1 MGESDR
7 TIEASDEGAQRL
19 LSHADTV
26 RLEALSDGV
35 IAVAITLLV
44 LDLRV
49 PELEPDQ
56 PLWNALT
63 ANWPSYAAYVT
74 SFLVIGILWIN
85 HHSLFRQIR
94 YATRGLMLAN
104 LTFLML
110 VVAIPF
116 VTSLVSK
123 YLLESSQN
131 AKIAMITYDGVAL
144 AIALTFTFLW
154 GYVLRRP
161 QLLEPEVDVAA
172 ARAAFPQFSIG
183 VLVYAVL
190 IVIAFISPIIALAGT
205 FGVALYYCFEHLPSG
220 RSGEA
225 SGSDSDEGV
234 GGSVASD

>member
-1 MGESDR
+1 MSMGDSDR
-7 TIEASDEGAQRL
+7 TIDDQANATQRQ

-49 PELEPDQ
+49 PKLEGEES
-56 PLWNALT
+56 LWHALT

-116 VTSLVSK
+116 VTSLVSE
-123 YLLESSQN
+123 YLQEGNWNS
-131 AKIAMITYDGVAL
+131 KVAMATYDGLAL
-144 AIALTFTFLW
+144 AIALSITFLW
-154 GYVLRRP
+154 AYVLRRP
-161 QLLEPEVDVAA
+161 ALLEPSVDVAA
-172 ARAAFPQFSIG
+172 ARKAFPQFSIG
-183 VLVYAVL
+183 IAVYTVL
-190 IVIAFISPIIALAGT
+190 IVLAFINPVIALAGT

-220 RSGEA
+220 RSTQ
-225 SGSDSDEGV
+225 S
-234 GGSVASD
+234 

>member
-1 MGESDR
+1 MSMGDSDR
-7 TIEASDEGAQRL
+7 TIDDQASATQRQ

-49 PELEPDQ
+49 PKLEGEES
-56 PLWNALT
+56 LWHALT

-116 VTSLVSK
+116 VTSLVSE
-123 YLLESSQN
+123 YLQEGNWNS
-131 AKIAMITYDGVAL
+131 KVAMATYDGLAL
-144 AIALTFTFLW
+144 AIALSITFLW
-154 GYVLRRP
+154 AYVLRRP
-161 QLLEPEVDVAA
+161 ALLEPSVDVAA
-172 ARAAFPQFSIG
+172 ARKAFPQFSIG
-183 VLVYAVL
+183 IAVYTVL
-190 IVIAFISPIIALAGT
+190 IVLAFINPVIALAGT

-220 RSGEA
+220 RSTQT
-225 SGSDSDEGV
+225 
-234 GGSVASD
+234 

>member
-1 MGESDR
+1 MSMGDSDR
-7 TIEASDEGAQRL
+7 TIDDQANATQRQ

-49 PELEPDQ
+49 PKLEGDQ

-116 VTSLVSK
+116 VTSLVSE
-123 YLLESSQN
+123 YLQEGNWNS
-131 AKIAMITYDGVAL
+131 KVAMATYDGLAL
-144 AIALTFTFLW
+144 AIALSITFLW
-154 GYVLRRP
+154 AYVLRRP
-161 QLLEPEVDVAA
+161 ALLEPSVDVAA
-172 ARAAFPQFSIG
+172 ARKAFPQFSIG
-183 VLVYAVL
+183 IAVYTVL
-190 IVIAFISPIIALAGT
+190 IVLAFINPVIALAGT

-220 RSGEA
+220 RSTQ
-225 SGSDSDEGV
+225 S
-234 GGSVASD
+234 

>member
-1 MGESDR
+1 MTMGESDR

-144 AIALTFTFLW
+144 AIALTLTFLW

-161 QLLEPEVDVAA
+161 QLLEP
-172 ARAAFPQFSIG
+172 
-183 VLVYAVL
+183 
-190 IVIAFISPIIALAGT
+190 
-205 FGVALYYCFEHLPSG
+205 
-220 RSGEA
+220 
-225 SGSDSDEGV
+225 
-234 GGSVASD
+234 

>member
-1 MGESDR
+1 MSMGDSDR
-7 TIEASDEGAQRL
+7 TIDDQASATQRQ

-49 PELEPDQ
+49 PKLEGEES
-56 PLWNALT
+56 LWRALT

-116 VTSLVSK
+116 VTSLVSE
-123 YLLESSQN
+123 YLQEGNWNS
-131 AKIAMITYDGVAL
+131 KVAMATYDGLAL
-144 AIALTFTFLW
+144 AIALSITFLW
-154 GYVLRRP
+154 AYVLRRP
-161 QLLEPEVDVAA
+161 ALLEPSVDVAA
-172 ARAAFPQFSIG
+172 ARKAFPQFSIG
-183 VLVYAVL
+183 IAVYTVL
-190 IVIAFISPIIALAGT
+190 IVLAFINPVIALAGT

-220 RSGEA
+220 RSTQT
-225 SGSDSDEGV
+225 
-234 GGSVASD
+234 

>member
-7 TIEASDEGAQRL
+7 TIEAADEGAQRL

-94 YATRGLMLAN
+94 SATRGLMLAN

-123 YLLESSQN
+123 YLLEGNWNS
-131 AKIAMITYDGVAL
+131 KVAMATYDGLAL
-144 AIALTFTFLW
+144 AIALSITFLW
-154 GYVLRRP
+154 AYVLRRP
-161 QLLEPEVDVAA
+161 ALLEPSVDVAA
-172 ARAAFPQFSIG
+172 ARKAFPQFSIG
-183 VLVYAVL
+183 IAVYTVL
-190 IVIAFISPIIALAGT
+190 IVLAFINPVIALAGT

-220 RSGEA
+220 RSMP
-225 SGSDSDEGV
+225 DEPDGNF
-234 GGSVASD
+234 SRTL

>member
-1 MGESDR
+1 MSMGDSDR
-7 TIEASDEGAQRL
+7 TIDDQANATQRQ

-49 PELEPDQ
+49 PKLEGDQ

-116 VTSLVSK
+116 VTSLVSE
-123 YLLESSQN
+123 YLQEGNWNS
-131 AKIAMITYDGVAL
+131 KVAMATYDGLAL
-144 AIALTFTFLW
+144 AIALSITFLW
-154 GYVLRRP
+154 AYVLRRP
-161 QLLEPEVDVAA
+161 ALLEPSVDVAA
-172 ARAAFPQFSIG
+172 ARKAFPQFSIG
-183 VLVYAVL
+183 IAVYTVL
-190 IVIAFISPIIALAGT
+190 IVLAFINPVIALAGT

-220 RSGEA
+220 RSTQT
-225 SGSDSDEGV
+225 
-234 GGSVASD
+234 

>member
-1 MGESDR
+1 MTIGDSDP
-7 TIEASDEGAQRL
+7 TLDASDDGALRL

-49 PELEPDQ
+49 PELKPDE

-63 ANWPSYAAYVT
+63 AGWPSYAAYVT

-123 YLLESSQN
+123 YLLEGNWNS
-131 AKIAMITYDGVAL
+131 KVAMATYEGLAL
-144 AIALTFTFLW
+144 AIAVSMTFLW

-161 QLLEPEVDVAA
+161 QLLEPTVDVAA
-172 ARAAFPQFSIG
+172 ARKAFPQFSIG
-183 VLVYAVL
+183 VVVYVVL
-190 IVIAFISPIIALAGT
+190 MVIAFINPVVALAGT

-220 RSGEA
+220 RSTPA
-225 SGSDSDEGV
+225 
-234 GGSVASD
+234 

>member
-1 MGESDR
+1 MTMGDSDP
-7 TIEASDEGAQRL
+7 TIQTADEGAQRL

-85 HHSLFRQIR
+85 HHSLFRQIK

-123 YLLESSQN
+123 YLLEGNWNS
-131 AKIAMITYDGVAL
+131 KVAMATYDGLAL
-144 AIALTFTFLW
+144 AIALSITFLW
-154 GYVLRRP
+154 AYVLRRP
-161 QLLEPEVDVAA
+161 ALLEPSVDVAA
-172 ARAAFPQFSIG
+172 ARKAFPQFSIG
-183 VLVYAVL
+183 IAVYTVL
-190 IVIAFISPIIALAGT
+190 IVLAFINPVIALAGT

-220 RSGEA
+220 RSKP
-225 SGSDSDEGV
+225 DEPDGKV
-234 GGSVASD
+234 L